1 MSGLFD
7 TLSNIAN
14 FFSDAIELITSFF
27 RVAVN
32 GLTYLTGSV
41 SYLPSYVRDYIFLF
55 IGISI
60 VLLVINRG

>member
-27 RVAVN
+27 KIAVN

-41 SYLPSYVRDYIFLF
+41 SYVPEYLRQYIMLF

-60 VLLVINRG
+60 VLLIINRG